1 MKKSDSSYCDESGRE
16 AATVTTREGLGLAHG
31 SGVSDAEVF
40 CALVESSNELSIVA
54 LAMESANVR
63 LDAVLSN
70 EDEEEAFLANFY
82 FGVAGVV
89 SRVQERLAR
98 AALM

>member
-1 MKKSDSSYCDESGRE
+1 MKESDSSYCKGGQE

-70 EDEEEAFLANFY
+70 KDEEEAFLANFY